1 MKIRNLEGH
10 FGPGVMNQAGEER
23 ARETEGFHVGT

>member
-10 FGPGVMNQAGEER
+10 FGPGVMNQADGER

>member
-1 MKIRNLEGH
+1 MKIRNLDGH
-10 FGPGVMNQAGEER
+10 FRPSLVNQAGGER